1 MRTVLNNEESIVV
14 DSNNIKAN
22 KWIYL
27 KQITSLLKTK
37 PQWVAFPLFFL
48 VAGSFF
54 IANHKSNN
62 EELTVIK
69 SQTLYNEKIL
79 KNISNINDQLELLSK
94 STTNANQ
101 KNLISS
107 IEGDMSEI
115 KKSIND
121 IAKSADVQQVS
132 NQLTGMKEDI
142 EKYMTDI
149 KRAVSS
155 SVGDR
160 QYLNPEILP
169 FRILSVDIISGQ
181 PYASVEYADHV
192 TPVGVSDVIAGW
204 KLVSADYDSSV
215 VEFMND
221 KKQYIQVSL
230 G

>member
-1 MRTVLNNEESIVV
+1 MRTALNNEENIVV
-14 DSNNIKAN
+14 DSNAIKTN

-27 KQITSLLKTK
+27 KYIKSLLKMK
-37 PQWVAFPLFFL
+37 PQWMALPLFFL
-48 VAGSFF
+48 AVGGVF

-69 SQTLYNEKIL
+69 SQTIYNEKIL
-79 KNISNINDQLELLSK
+79 KNISDINDQLELLSK

-107 IEGDMSEI
+107 IESDMSEI
-115 KKSIND
+115 KKSISD

-132 NQLTGMKEDI
+132 NQLTDMKGDI

-149 KRAVSS
+149 KRSVSS